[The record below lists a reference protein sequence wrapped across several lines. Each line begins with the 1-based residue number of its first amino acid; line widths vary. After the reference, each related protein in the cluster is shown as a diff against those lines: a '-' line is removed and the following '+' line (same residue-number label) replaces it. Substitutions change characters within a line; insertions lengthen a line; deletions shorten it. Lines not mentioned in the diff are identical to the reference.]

1 MTGNTAGTGGNSGGG
16 APGSGRHDGIELA
29 DAVESVRNQLI
40 EAAARGTGRPLAFE
54 VGDIQMEFTLEL
66 RKEVKGSAR
75 VKAWVVEAGADA
87 GRSTGHTHKV
97 AFTLKPRDVTTGEA
111 WQIGNEA
118 EGSTERFGADGGTD
132 RLGTDRGTGRFG
144 QGRPRP

>member
-1 MTGNTAGTGGNSGGG
+1 MTGNTAGTGRNGGG
-16 APGSGRHDGIELA
+16 TPPDTGRLDGIELA

-40 EAAARGTGRPLAFE
+40 EAATRGTGRPLAFE

-87 GRSTGHTHKV
+87 GRTTGQTHKV

-111 WQIGNEA
+111 WRIGHEGD
-118 EGSTERFGADGGTD
+118 GSTAG
-132 RLGTDRGTGRFG
+132 FG

>member
-40 EAAARGTGRPLAFE
+40 EAATRGTGRPLSFE

-87 GRSTGHTHKV
+87 GRATGHTHKV
-97 AFTLKPRDVTTGEA
+97 AFTLRPRDATTGEA
-111 WQIGNEA
+111 WQIGHES
-118 EGSTERFGADGGTD
+118 EGSTERFGTDGGTD
-132 RLGTDRGTGRFG
+132 RPGTDGGTDRFG

>member
-16 APGSGRHDGIELA
+16 APDRGRHDGIELA

-40 EAAARGTGRPLAFE
+40 EAATRGTGRPLAFE

-87 GRSTGHTHKV
+87 GRATGHTHKV
-97 AFTLKPRDVTTGEA
+97 AFTLRPRDATTGEA
-111 WQIGNEA
+111 WQIGNES
-118 EGSTERFGADGGTD
+118 EGSTDRFGADGS
-132 RLGTDRGTGRFG
+132 TGPFG

>member
-1 MTGNTAGTGGNSGGG
+1 MTGNTAGTGGNSGG
-16 APGSGRHDGIELA
+16 APGRRRHDGIELA
-29 DAVESVRNQLI
+29 DAVESVRDQLI
-40 EAAARGTGRPLAFE
+40 EAATRGTGRPLAFE

-87 GRSTGHTHKV
+87 GRATGHTHKV
-97 AFTLKPRDVTTGEA
+97 AFTLKPRDARSGEA
-111 WQIGNEA
+111 WQIGHEA
-118 EGSTERFGADGGTD
+118 DGSTERFGTGGGTERPGADGSTEP
-132 RLGTDRGTGRFG
+132 FG